1 MPAARRRPVRLIGL
15 GAVLA
20 AAGGLFLWLR
30 PRPLPV
36 APPLDARLVTLD
48 SVIVRAE
55 EMPRLTSLIITQHGR
70 TVLERYYRG
79 MTADCA
85 VNLKSVSKT
94 LLSLLVGIA
103 IRDGH
108 LRGTDQPLA
117 ELLAPPLAP
126 PLADGKRAITLAHLL
141 TMTAGLEGTS
151 FGEYGEWVSSRN
163 WVRNALER
171 PLVCPPGSCWEYSTG
186 NTHLLSAALTRA
198 TGRSTLAYARAALFD
213 PLGIPL
219 PAWDRDPQGIYLGG
233 NNMRLRPRDLAA
245 IGQLYLD
252 GGRAAGR
259 QIVPEEWIRASWQPQ
274 VTSPWNGYDYGYL
287 WWSRELAGER
297 VHFAW
302 GYGGQ
307 FLFVVPG
314 LDATIVATSSLDGRE
329 RGQNREVHRLVGRY
343 VIPVLRQQPVGG
355 CDERSA
361 ECGVAAAS
369 PRGEA
374 GAAADP
380 RPAVAD
386 QAAPR

>member
-1 MPAARRRPVRLIGL
+1 MPRPRRTLPWLAGL
-15 GAVLA
+15 GVAAA
-20 AAGGLFLWLR
+20 AAGIYLWVR

-36 APPLDARLVTLD
+36 APAIDARLVTLD
-48 SVIVRAE
+48 SVAAHAA
-55 EMPRLTSLIITQHGR
+55 EMPYLTSLIVTQHGR
-70 TVLERYYRG
+70 RLLEGYYRG
-79 MTADCA
+79 MVPERA
-85 VNLKSVSKT
+85 VNVKSISKT
-94 LLSLLVGIA
+94 LLSPLVGIA

-117 ELLAPPLAP
+117 ELLTPPLAP
-126 PLADGKRAITLAHLL
+126 PLADGKRQITLAHLL

-151 FGEYGEWVSSRN
+151 FDNYGEWVGSRN
-163 WVRNALER
+163 WVRSALER
-171 PLVCPPGSCWEYSTG
+171 PLVCEPGACWEYSTG

-198 TGRSTLAYARAALFD
+198 TGRSTLAYARAVLFD

-219 PAWDRDPQGIYLGG
+219 PPWDRDPQGIYLGG

-252 GGRAAGR
+252 GGRAGGR
-259 QIVPEEWIRASWQPQ
+259 QLVPEEWIRASWLPL

-314 LDATIVATSSLDGRE
+314 LDATVVTTSSLDGSRAS
-329 RGQNREVHRLVGRY
+329 GQSREVHRLVGRY
-343 VIPVLRQQPVGG
+343 VIPVLRQ
-355 CDERSA
+355 DH
-361 ECGVAAAS
+361 CGLGLADCGLTTAS
-369 PRGEA
+369 SSREVDTTRA
-374 GAAADP
+374 IDGASTGH
-380 RPAVAD
+380 
-386 QAAPR
+386 